1 MPVISSAAAARKPR
15 LRVTLKSLR
24 LIAHLLTGLLLCAY
38 VAVDRNGR
46 FYTREQL
53 AARWHRALLK
63 ILQIRV
69 VTRGKPAAGA
79 RILVAN
85 HVSWLDIPVIAI
97 GEELRFVSKAEV
109 REWPIA
115 GWFAASCGTFFI
127 RRGAGG
133 TKQLTQAIGQ
143 YLHRGTVVFFPEGTT
158 TDGRSVLKFQPRLFA
173 AAIETGAAVQPV
185 ALRYSDAADG
195 GNIGPF
201 IGDDDLVSHI
211 LRLMKRAPL
220 TVELTYCP
228 PIDSRGSDRSA
239 LAQAAHTA
247 ICAVVAP
254 GQLVGEGSVPA
265 ARQSLAA

>member
-1 MPVISSAAAARKPR
+1 

-24 LIAHLLTGLLLCAY
+24 LIPHLLTGLLLCAY
-38 VAVDRNGR
+38 VAIDRRGR

-53 AARWHRALLK
+53 ARWWHRVLLK
-63 ILQIRV
+63 ILDIRV
-69 VTRGKPAAGA
+69 ITRGMPAQGA

-97 GEELRFVSKAEV
+97 GEDLRFVSKAEV
-109 REWPIA
+109 RDWPIA

-133 TKQLTQAIGQ
+133 TKQLTQAIGD

-185 ALRYSDAADG
+185 ALRYANVADG

-211 LRLMKRAPL
+211 LRLMKRGPL
-220 TVELTYCP
+220 TVEVSYCT
-228 PIDSRGSDRSA
+228 PIPSQGVDRTA

-247 ICAVVAP
+247 ICTVVAP
-254 GQLVGEGSVPA
+254 AQLVGERSVPA
-265 ARQSLAA
+265 PRQSLAA